1 MKGRTVVIPLAI
13 ARIALKKNSSFFIRD
28 NRLTKGDLNS
38 KESKKSCQEAAD
50 NEDDD
55 EDENED
61 DDNADVDDVDVDDDD
76 DNGDVSS
83 VKPLPELLKKHN
95 VYFGKFIVSRK

>member
-1 MKGRTVVIPLAI
+1 L
-13 ARIALKKNSSFFIRD
+13 
-28 NRLTKGDLNS
+28 
-38 KESKKSCQEAAD
+38 CQEAAD

-61 DDNADVDDVDVDDDD
+61 DDVDDDNADDDVDDDD
-76 DNGDVSS
+76 NDDVSS